1 MAQASVG
8 GTQSAVLASLKR
20 DHGVGFSVASLRQ
33 VLGRVAEGMEE
44 HRQSAQVAQVVK
56 LLEQAFESRGGR
68 KPVLA
73 VGRDGL
79 MLPIRGQE
87 CYREGA
93 TATIA
98 VYDRR
103 GRRLGTVY
111 LGRMP
116 QPGQETLTRQLT
128 GLLVAVLTQWTGPLP
143 RLAYITDGGYH
154 QTRYFRLVL

>member
-1 MAQASVG
+1 VA
-8 GTQSAVLASLKR
+8 T
-20 DHGVGFSVASLRQ
+20 GV
-33 VLGRVAEGMEE
+33 EE
-44 HRQSAQVAQVVK
+44 HRHDAQAAQ
-56 LLEQAFESRGGR
+56 LLLWLEQAHRSRGGR

-93 TATIA
+93 TATLS

-116 QPGQETLTRQLT
+116 EPGQETLSRQLT
-128 GLLVAVLTQWTGPLP
+128 ALLVAVLTRWTGP
-143 RLAYITDGGYH
+143 
-154 QTRYFRLVL
+154 